1 MEVLHKTEKPGSR
14 ILASLLETFPSCTSN
29 LLTDSIS
36 TDSLNT
42 KFALFRGEPSSLRR
56 VIRE

>member
-14 ILASLLETFPSCTSN
+14 ILASLLETLPGCASN
-29 LLTDSIS
+29 LLADSIS
-36 TDSLNT
+36 TDSLDT

-56 VIRE
+56 VIGE